1 MISNFLNNFLIPN
14 WRINPCFKAFT
25 DIYVEDLNVNVRK

>member
-1 MISNFLNNFLIPN
+1 MDYDILDHNN
-14 WRINPCFKAFT
+14 NPCFKAFT